1 MAAQASA
8 AETDWQQRALAAEA
22 EVERLRKRNRELEDE
37 LDLLAVANADL
48 RSMAAPAAPAPAPAG
63 PPIES
68 FAALRVHGASRAL
81 RSEPDR
87 IVEQASGTANATCVA
102 LHSEHGLV
110 CGGADGVLRLH
121 KDGIDPF
128 QHACGSPP
136 LRLAFHE
143 DGECLACGCMD
154 GTVRFYHTQK
164 LSSFDPEKDE
174 LPDMLPALDEY
185 HRARDH
191 TARIVSIAW
200 GEHFGQ
206 YNDIYIA
213 TCARDKTVI
222 ISDANASPICPL
234 HTLVLPSNPE
244 SLCFCPG
251 GKELIV
257 YCRGEPFRRHV
268 KIEGSSPVSM
278 LAETRVSVKETRVSL
293 NANDWDTHCSFAVLD
308 MAVSPDGKY
317 LACATDANKH
327 IIYPLHGN
335 EHVKVLVGHTADEYA
350 NARIAWLGDA
360 SVVSNSQKD
369 PGLYQWDIGSGK
381 ILKRVERAH
390 GKAVRDLAVADGTLA
405 TCSFDKAA
413 KLWSLCA
420 P

>member
-1 MAAQASA
+1 MAAQV
-8 AETDWQQRALAAEA
+8 DWQQRALDAEA
-22 EVERLRKRNRELEDE
+22 EVARLRKRNRELEDE

-48 RSMAAPAAPAPAPAG
+48 RSLAPPAAPAPAPAG
-63 PPIES
+63 PPLES

-87 IVEQASGTANATCVA
+87 TIDQATGAANATCVA
-102 LHSEHGLV
+102 LHSEWGLV
-110 CGGADGVLRLH
+110 VGGADGVLRLH
-121 KDGIDPF
+121 RDGAEI

-136 LRLAFHE
+136 LRLAW
-143 DGECLACGCMD
+143 GSCLACGCMD
-154 GTVRFYHTQK
+154 GTVRFYNTSK
-164 LSSFDPEKDE
+164 LSSFDPAKNE
-174 LPDMLPALDEY
+174 LPDMFPALDEY
-185 HRARDH
+185 NRARDH

-200 GEHFGQ
+200 GEPFGQ
-206 YNDIYIA
+206 YNDVYIA
-213 TCARDKTVI
+213 TCARDKTVNI
-222 ISDANASPICPL
+222 YDADDVAGSLRPL
-234 HTLVLPSNPE
+234 HTLVLPANPE

-251 GKELIV
+251 GKELII

-268 KIEGSSPVSM
+268 KIEGSRPVSM
-278 LAETRVSVKETRVSL
+278 LAETRVSVNETRISL

-327 IIYPLHGN
+327 IIYPLHSN
-335 EHVKVLVGHTADEYA
+335 EHVRVLVGHTADEYA
-350 NARIAWLGDA
+350 NARIAWLGE

-381 ILKRVERAH
+381 VLKRIERAH
-390 GKAVRDLAVADGTLA
+390 GKTVRDLAVANNKTLA

-413 KLWSLCA
+413 KLWSLCV
-420 P
+420 